1 MTMSMQPM
9 WRGEMNKYYV
19 FKKNKFCTDGAES
32 IHISLVNDEDMLNSF
47 IDIYPDCEDAPSP
60 LKNIDDAEIFARA
73 IVKLLESVDVMVNK
87 DDIE

>member
-1 MTMSMQPM
+1 
-9 WRGEMNKYYV
+9 MNKYYV
-19 FKKNKFCTDGAES
+19 FKEDKFCTDLNGNGAES
-32 IHISLVNDEDMLNSF
+32 IHISLINDENMLNSF

-73 IVKLLESVDVMVNK
+73 IVKLLESVELVVNK

>member
-1 MTMSMQPM
+1 MTINTAHM

-19 FKKNKFCTDGAES
+19 FKEDKFCTDGAES
-32 IHISLVNDEDMLNSF
+32 IHISLVNDENMLNSF

-60 LKNIDDAEIFARA
+60 LKNIGDAEIFAKA
-73 IVKLLESVDVMVNK
+73 IVKLLESVELVVNK